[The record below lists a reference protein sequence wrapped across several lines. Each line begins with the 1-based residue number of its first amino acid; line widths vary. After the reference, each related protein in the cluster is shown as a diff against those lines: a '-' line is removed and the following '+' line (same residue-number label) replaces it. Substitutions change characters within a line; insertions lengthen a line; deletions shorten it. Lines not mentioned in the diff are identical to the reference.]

1 MSLTNTPEIT
11 VNGHVIPAS
20 AIDTEVQYHPAE
32 NRRKAMIHAAEALII
47 GEILVQKAAEK
58 GLCDSIDRNIVD
70 QQPALIDSL
79 IDLEIDI
86 PVATEQE
93 CQRYFAVNTDKFT
106 SSPLIEASH
115 ILLVAE
121 PKDVEQRAQMQALAL
136 TLIEKLQ
143 NQESTFAQLAKAY
156 SKCPS
161 KEVGGSLGQLSNGQT
176 VSEFE
181 RQVFASDIG
190 LMSTPVESR
199 YGFHIVFIAR
209 KVAGKPLSYDLVKDK
224 IGTYLNDKVQRKAIS
239 QYLHRI
245 VGEADIQG
253 FHFDVDT
260 SPLMQ

>member
-32 NRRKAMIHAAEALII
+32 NRRKAMIQAAETLII

-58 GLCDSIDRNIVD
+58 GLCDTLDRNLVD

-79 IDLEIDI
+79 IDLEIST

-93 CQRYFAVNTDKFT
+93 CQRYFEVNTDKFT
-106 SSPLIEASH
+106 SSPLVEANH
-115 ILLVAE
+115 ILLAAE
-121 PKDVEQRAQMQALAL
+121 PKDLEQRAQMQTLAL
-136 TLIEKLQ
+136 TLIEQLQ
-143 NQESTFAQLAKAY
+143 NQEATFAQLAKAY
-156 SKCPS
+156 SICPS

-181 RQVFASDIG
+181 RQVFAADIG
-190 LMSTPVESR
+190 LMPTPVESR
-199 YGFHIVFIAR
+199 YGFHIVLIAR

-224 IGTYLNDKVQRKAIS
+224 IAIYLNDKVQRKAIS

-245 VGEADIQG
+245 VSEADIQG